1 MAVYGWNLAIA
12 IATGNTTLWK
22 PSPTT
27 PLVSVAVTKL
37 IAPILERNGLPGSVA
52 ALVCGDRDVGETL
65 VASKEIQMVSFTG
78 SEAVGKIVGKNVQD
92 RFGKA
97 LLELGGNN
105 AAIVDKDADLD
116 LALQAVV
123 FAAVGTAYVCPLLIL
138 SSPLLASPCPLSIS
152 AIQPKS
158 YKLIE

>member
-1 MAVYGWNLAIA
+1 
-12 IATGNTTLWK
+12 
-22 PSPTT
+22 
-27 PLVSVAVTKL
+27 
-37 IAPILERNGLPGSVA
+37 
-52 ALVCGDRDVGETL
+52 
-65 VASKEIQMVSFTG
+65 MVSFTG

-123 FAAVGTAYVCPLLIL
+123 FAAVGTAYV
-138 SSPLLASPCPLSIS
+138 SSFSYSPLLSLPS
-152 AIQPKS
+152 
-158 YKLIE
+158 